1 MCLPVLVHKLADKQE
16 DKLQDGIPVSTS
28 YIKNGIFKQ

>member
-1 MCLPVLVHKLADKQE
+1 MCLPVVVHKLADKQE